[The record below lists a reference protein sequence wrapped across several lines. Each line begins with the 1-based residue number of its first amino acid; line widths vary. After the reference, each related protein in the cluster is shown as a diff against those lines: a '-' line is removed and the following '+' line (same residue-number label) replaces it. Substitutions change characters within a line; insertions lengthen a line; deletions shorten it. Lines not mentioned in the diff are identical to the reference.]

1 MASAPCASR
10 LQWRRETPSSSRR
23 MSAPSLRPMRTT
35 RLCGSLYSSPNR
47 TPVSSR
53 MKALFDVSTGATK
66 GGVASVRSFGSRDFP
81 MVTPPRQ
88 PAHGCDLRST
98 PPAVPLWAGRQLSC
112 RGALFFALRGAGS
125 EHARCVPRTAPI
137 QPIDPLHPQPRHV
150 QRAVTILEEGGLVS
164 YPTDTY
170 YAIGCDLFQK
180 KAMERLAVLKRRDS
194 RKPFAFLCADLGEV
208 ARYGI
213 VSNENYRLMRRLLP
227 GPYTFN
233 LEATRLVPRTAL
245 TRQRQVGV
253 RVPDAPVALALVR
266 GLGRPLAT
274 TSAALPPD
282 DEPMID
288 ARDIQ
293 RQLGNGIDLILD
305 GGVILNEPSTV
316 LDLTGPAPVV
326 LREGKGKIA
335 VVA

>member
-1 MASAPCASR
+1 M
-10 LQWRRETPSSSRR
+10 RR
-23 MSAPSLRPMRTT
+23 
-35 RLCGSLYSSPNR
+35 
-47 TPVSSR
+47 VS
-53 MKALFDVSTGATK
+53 K
-66 GGVASVRSFGSRDFP
+66 G
-81 MVTPPRQ
+81 
-88 PAHGCDLRST
+88 
-98 PPAVPLWAGRQLSC
+98 
-112 RGALFFALRGAGS
+112 
-125 EHARCVPRTAPI
+125 API
-137 QPIDPLHPQPRHV
+137 QPIDPRHPQPRHI
-150 QRAVTILEEGGLVS
+150 QRAIGVLQEGGIVS

-170 YAIGCDLFQK
+170 YALGCDLFQK
-180 KAMERLAVLKRRDS
+180 KAMERLASLKRRDHK
-194 RKPFAFLCADLGEV
+194 KPFAFLCADLGQV
-208 ARYGI
+208 AQYGI
-213 VSNENYRLMRRLLP
+213 ISNENYRLMRRLLP
-227 GPYTFN
+227 GPYTFV
-233 LEATRLVPRTAL
+233 LDATRLVPRTAL
-245 TRQRQVGV
+245 ARQRQVGI
-253 RVPDAPVALALVR
+253 RVPDAPVATALVR